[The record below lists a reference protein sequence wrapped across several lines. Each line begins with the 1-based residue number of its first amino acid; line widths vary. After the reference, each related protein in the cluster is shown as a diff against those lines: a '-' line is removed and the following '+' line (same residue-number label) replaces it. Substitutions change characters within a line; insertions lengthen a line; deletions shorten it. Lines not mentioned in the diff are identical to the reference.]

1 MEKIDARKLGYE
13 GRDTL
18 RKMVLRLRK
27 QSGLSGVELA
37 KVAGVHVRTVQA
49 WLRKVQTAG
58 EGSLTERLR
67 GRPPGA
73 CRKLSMVQ
81 EVWIRQRIVGAVPA
95 QMSLPFALWT
105 RRAIQ
110 ALVAAQFGIEVSDRL
125 IGKYLKRWGYTA
137 QRPVKRAMEQRPALI
152 QTWLREKY
160 PAIATRAKA
169 EGADRASVGMEVRD
183 SKGTVYPVS
192 YTMVQLD
199 GQWKLRNVIING
211 INVGKLFRD
220 QFAVATV
227 LFCVSGL
234 GIIGSM
240 REGLTGEC
248 SLLLIKGV
256 LDLFTAMLI
265 SASIGS
271 VVGVLAVPQCAI
283 QFALLFGATM
293 LMPYTTPTM
302 FADFSACG
310 GIIMLG
316 AGLRQSSLLEVPI
329 LSMLPGM
336 LLVMPISAL
345 WTRFMG

>member
-1 MEKIDARKLGYE
+1 MIGPVANSVCIVAGSILGALCGPVLSQEFRKKIMNVFSCITLGI
-13 GRDTL
+13 GVTMLSKGDSL
-18 RKMVLRLRK
+18 PPVVLSLLF
-27 QSGLSGVELA
+27 GTALGELTRFESLVMKGA
-37 KVAGVHVRTVQA
+37 FKVAGLFKRNGKAKGGKSETLSETV
-49 WLRKVQTAG
+49 
-58 EGSLTERLR
+58 
-67 GRPPGA
+67 
-73 CRKLSMVQ
+73 
-81 EVWIRQRIVGAVPA
+81 
-95 QMSLPFALWT
+95 
-105 RRAIQ
+105 
-110 ALVAAQFGIEVSDRL
+110 
-125 IGKYLKRWGYTA
+125 
-137 QRPVKRAMEQRPALI
+137 
-152 QTWLREKY
+152 
-160 PAIATRAKA
+160 
-169 EGADRASVGMEVRD
+169 
-183 SKGTVYPVS
+183 
-192 YTMVQLD
+192 
-199 GQWKLRNVIING
+199 
-211 INVGKLFRD
+211 FRD

-316 AGLRQSSLLEVPI
+316 SGAAPDGARAGPYPQYAARSVFRHAAVRIMEQI
-329 LSMLPGM
+329 M
-336 LLVMPISAL
+336 
-345 WTRFMG
+345 

>member
-1 MEKIDARKLGYE
+1 MVFSCITLGI
-13 GRDTL
+13 GVTMLSKGDSL
-18 RKMVLRLRK
+18 PPVVLSLLF
-27 QSGLSGVELA
+27 GTALGELTRFESLVMKGA
-37 KVAGVHVRTVQA
+37 FKVAGLFKRNGKAKGGKSETLSETV
-49 WLRKVQTAG
+49 
-58 EGSLTERLR
+58 
-67 GRPPGA
+67 
-73 CRKLSMVQ
+73 
-81 EVWIRQRIVGAVPA
+81 
-95 QMSLPFALWT
+95 
-105 RRAIQ
+105 
-110 ALVAAQFGIEVSDRL
+110 
-125 IGKYLKRWGYTA
+125 
-137 QRPVKRAMEQRPALI
+137 
-152 QTWLREKY
+152 
-160 PAIATRAKA
+160 
-169 EGADRASVGMEVRD
+169 
-183 SKGTVYPVS
+183 
-192 YTMVQLD
+192 
-199 GQWKLRNVIING
+199 
-211 INVGKLFRD
+211 FRD

-316 AGLRQSSLLEVPI
+316 AGAAPDGARAGPYPQYVARSVFRHAAVR
-329 LSMLPGM
+329 SMEADYVDERIGRGGFTGSP
-336 LLVMPISAL
+336 LVAYGKS
-345 WTRFMG
+345 RF

>member
-1 MEKIDARKLGYE
+1 MIGPVANS
-13 GRDTL
+13 
-18 RKMVLRLRK
+18 VCI
-27 QSGLSGVELA
+27 
-37 KVAGVHVRTVQA
+37 VAGSILGALCGPVLSQEF
-49 WLRKVQTAG
+49 RKKIMNVFSCITLG
-58 EGSLTERLR
+58 IGVTM
-67 GRPPGA
+67 
-73 CRKLSMVQ
+73 LSK
-81 EVWIRQRIVGAVPA
+81 GD
-95 QMSLPFALWT
+95 SLPPVVLSLLFGTALGELT
-105 RRAIQ
+105 RFES
-110 ALVAAQFGIEVSDRL
+110 LVMKGAFKPKG
-125 IGKYLKRWGYTA
+125 GKSETLS
-137 QRPVKRAMEQRPALI
+137 E
-152 QTWLREKY
+152 
-160 PAIATRAKA
+160 
-169 EGADRASVGMEVRD
+169 
-183 SKGTVYPVS
+183 TV
-192 YTMVQLD
+192 
-199 GQWKLRNVIING
+199 
-211 INVGKLFRD
+211 FRD

-316 AGLRQSSLLEVPI
+316 AGLRQMGLVQVPI
-329 LSMLPGM
+329 LSMLPG
-336 LLVMPISAL
+336 LFFVMPLSAL
-345 WTRFMG
+345 WKQIM

>member
-1 MEKIDARKLGYE
+1 MIGPVANS
-13 GRDTL
+13 
-18 RKMVLRLRK
+18 VCI
-27 QSGLSGVELA
+27 
-37 KVAGVHVRTVQA
+37 VAGSILGALCGPVLSQEFRKKIMNVFSCITLGIGVTMLSKGDSLPPVVLSLLFGTALGELTRFESLVMKGASRWRGCQAERQSKGGKSETLVPRTV
-49 WLRKVQTAG
+49 
-58 EGSLTERLR
+58 
-67 GRPPGA
+67 
-73 CRKLSMVQ
+73 
-81 EVWIRQRIVGAVPA
+81 
-95 QMSLPFALWT
+95 
-105 RRAIQ
+105 
-110 ALVAAQFGIEVSDRL
+110 
-125 IGKYLKRWGYTA
+125 
-137 QRPVKRAMEQRPALI
+137 
-152 QTWLREKY
+152 
-160 PAIATRAKA
+160 
-169 EGADRASVGMEVRD
+169 
-183 SKGTVYPVS
+183 
-192 YTMVQLD
+192 
-199 GQWKLRNVIING
+199 
-211 INVGKLFRD
+211 FRD

-316 AGLRQSSLLEVPI
+316 AGCARWGSCRSLSSVCCPVCFSSCRCPHYGSRLC
-329 LSMLPGM
+329 
-336 LLVMPISAL
+336 
-345 WTRFMG
+345 R